1 MIWFI
6 NLLPPLSMKQ
16 TVLKRMFLPALLAIG
31 MSAPMAAFAGT
42 GDLALGVKGGTAG
55 IGGEVTIGVIDNLN
69 FRTGYNY
76 FNYDG
81 STTESDID
89 YDYELKL
96 RSLPLLVDLHPFGGG
111 FRVTTGIF
119 LNHNEVTGTAQPT
132 GTTIEIGGTDYPV
145 AGVGTLDAKIDFRKT
160 APYLGIGWGNAVN
173 SSSPL
178 SLSLDIGVMFQGTPK
193 VSLDATGALAS
204 NPAFQESLDQEIEDV
219 KDDIENLKYY
229 PIISLGI
236 AYKF

>member
-1 MIWFI
+1 
-6 NLLPPLSMKQ
+6 
-16 TVLKRMFLPALLAIG
+16 MFLPALLAIG